1 MIVMGAIAIP
11 YWVILFTIGVL
22 GLFGSGYLIGN
33 DMGRIR
39 GPEIVAIYLGSVI
52 ALLSTAILLFVVLQ
66 M

>member
-1 MIVMGAIAIP
+1 MGALVIP